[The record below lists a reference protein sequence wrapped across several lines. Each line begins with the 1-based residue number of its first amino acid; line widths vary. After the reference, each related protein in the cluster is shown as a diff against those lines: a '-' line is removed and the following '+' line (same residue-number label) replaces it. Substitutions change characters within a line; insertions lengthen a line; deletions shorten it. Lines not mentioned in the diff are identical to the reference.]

1 MPIRPLPATDE
12 DADLVARLI
21 ARHGTQHAAARA
33 SGVAQPRLSRASV
46 AGKGRRLS
54 DQQRA
59 AILVALNAP

>member
-1 MPIRPLPATDE
+1 MPVRPAPATPE

-21 ARHGTQHAAARA
+21 ALHGTQRAAARA

-59 AILVALNAP
+59 AIAMALTAS